1 MLRSRRERIV
11 KDRDR
16 RENKALHHA
25 IQDVY
30 SNHISGTK
38 RKVKKKKKKKRERKV
53 SSSSVDGDVDD
64 DKSRRLR
71 LMRELEDIVRKE
83 QQGNRSGTGICPP
96 ISNYGRSRVCWG
108 GCGCF
113 LCVCLVI
120 VV

>member
-38 RKVKKKKKKKRERKV
+38 RKVKKKKKRERKV
-53 SSSSVDGDVDD
+53 SSSSVDDDVDD

-96 ISNYGRSRVCWG
+96 ISNYGRSRV
-108 GCGCF
+108 
-113 LCVCLVI
+113 
-120 VV
+120 